1 MSGQPAFDRRMFV
14 GAVVVADQMQLQLRV
29 TSGQRLQKGDE
40 LQVPMA
46 TVAASVD
53 LAAGHLQRGEQAGGA
68 VASVIMG
75 LAGGRPGPHWQRRL
89 SAVKRLDL

>member
-14 GAVVVADQMQLQLRV
+14 GAVLVADPMN
-29 TSGQRLQKGDE
+29 SSFGNPGQRLQKGDE

-53 LAAGHLQRGEQAGGA
+53 LAAGHLQRGEQARGA
-68 VASVIMG
+68 VAMSSSVMRVG
-75 LAGGRPGPHWQRRL
+75 SPGHIGSTGWC
-89 SAVKRLDL
+89 D